1 LHNDEVIDE
10 PKKKKKIG
18 NPDSIPESK
27 KKEFFENLI
36 VKF

>member
-1 LHNDEVIDE
+1 VIDA
-10 PKKKKKIG
+10 PIKKKDIA
-18 NPDSIPESK
+18 NPDSFPESK